1 MADRETREAARKTR
15 VADRKA
21 AAAKRVADRKAA
33 VAKRVA
39 DRKAAAAKKKAERAA
54 KKKEGGGFF
63 DQLFRTGKSSPK
75 VSTGPS
81 QLGDSAGRGVNR
93 RNARSN
99 ATPESPSSNNPVAIA
114 RTKGGDFPQ
123 YVKNAPKAESFRG
136 AFASARKAGKDTFT
150 WDGRKYTTEVA
161 KKAGG
166 KVKKMNSGGAVKK
179 MNVGGKIRGAGIA
192 QRGVRPAKMM

>member
-63 DQLFRTGKSSPK
+63 DQLFRTGKSSPDAGI
-75 VSTGPS
+75 STGPS
-81 QLGDSAGRGVNR
+81 KLGGSAGRGVNR

-99 ATPESPSSNNPVAIA
+99 ATPESPSSNRPVDIA

-166 KVKKMNSGGAVKK
+166 KVKKMNGGGTV
-179 MNVGGKIRGAGIA
+179 RGAGIA
-192 QRGVRPAKMM
+192 QRGVRPAKMR